1 MKQISVD
8 AVVKRYNEYKAIFD
22 ANEGKLAERKQFIES
37 QEKELRFSD
46 FSVDDAWEVGSAI
59 YAAAH
64 RLQLPVAIDIRLGR
78 QRAFHAAIPG
88 AAEDNDAWA
97 ERKGNVVL
105 AYGHASLYVGTD
117 FQQKEEDFD
126 LTSRRNTHD
135 FAAHGGAFPLLL
147 PSGLVFGVTA
157 VSGLPS
163 IYDHSLVTATLKE
176 FVSAQ

>member
-8 AVVKRYNEYKAIFD
+8 AVVKRYNEYKAVFD
-22 ANEGKLAERKQFIES
+22 ANE
-37 QEKELRFSD
+37 
-46 FSVDDAWEVGSAI
+46 
-59 YAAAH
+59 
-64 RLQLPVAIDIRLGR
+64 
-78 QRAFHAAIPG
+78 
-88 AAEDNDAWA
+88 
-97 ERKGNVVL
+97 
-105 AYGHASLYVGTD
+105 GHASLYVGTD